1 MKKLLLSLAFA
12 AMTMMPAAADEGMWL
27 LPLLESMNID
37 VMAAE
42 GCRLSAEQI
51 YSVNHSSLKDAIV
64 QFDNGCTA
72 EVISKKGLL
81 ITNHHCGYSR
91 IQELSTPEH
100 NYLRDGFWAV
110 KRADELPCPGL
121 TVKFL
126 HKLIDV
132 TDRMNAAIASGI
144 APEVAENDILV
155 DYDENLKDF
164 PWEEVEMVS
173 FYNDNVYYL
182 ISYIEYQDV
191 RLVGTPP
198 AAVGKFGGETDNWM
212 WPRHT
217 GDFSMF
223 RIYTDKKGAPAEY
236 SEKNVPLK
244 PIRHLKVSLKGV
256 QENDFAMVMGYPG
269 STERYMTAFQL
280 EDMLAQHDVTIEA
293 RVLREGLM
301 WEAMCA
307 DPQVQLKYADKFAS
321 SSNYRKNY
329 QGMKLSFKKLD
340 IIPRERAKEAAFM
353 DWVAEDPER
362 IARYGD
368 AIQRIDAATAEAAQ
382 TAHDF
387 TVAYE
392 SIWNI
397 ELAMG
402 LCFPFANAY
411 MEELQGD
418 GTSEDAAEAGLKAY
432 DKALKDYDEAL
443 DRKESV
449 AMLDFYRKHQNPELL
464 PALDSLAEGFG
475 SFATLDLQAY
485 TDYLFDNSIF
495 ASREKLSESLEG
507 EDFLGILFEDP
518 AFHLALTAFQQV
530 YGLYMQA
537 QMMEEAAKPA
547 RKAYTAGLLEWQAGK
562 PSYPD
567 ANFTMRLTYGQ
578 VLPYSPKDGLTYNY
592 FTTSDGILEKEDPD
606 DPEFIVP
613 EKLKELILKKDFGRY
628 ADKADGKLHVCFLT
642 NNDITGGNSGSP
654 VLDGEGRL
662 IGLAFDGNWES
673 MSSDIIFEPE
683 LQRCICVDIRYVLF
697 CIDKLGGAGKL
708 LKEMDL
714 VK

>member
-1 MKKLLLSLAFA
+1 MKKLFTSLLLAATLAF
-12 AMTMMPAAADEGMWL
+12 PAAADEGMWL

-37 VMAAE
+37 IMAAE
-42 GCRLSAEQI
+42 GCRLTADQI

-72 EVISKKGLL
+72 EMISKKGLL

-110 KRADELPCPGL
+110 RRDQELPCPGL

-126 HKLIDV
+126 HKLVDI
-132 TDRMNAAIASGI
+132 TDEVRDAEAMDIAFEYIEEGI
-144 APEVAENDILV
+144 LAKYEA
-155 DYDENLKDF
+155 LKDF
-164 PWEEVEMVS
+164 DYEQLEIVS

-182 ISYIEYQDV
+182 ISYIEYRDV

-223 RIYTDKKGAPAEY
+223 RIYTGKKGAPAEY
-236 SEKNVPLK
+236 SPKNVPLK
-244 PIRHLKVSLKGV
+244 PLKHLKVSLRGV
-256 QENDFAMVMGYPG
+256 KENDFAMVMGYPG
-269 STERYMTAFQL
+269 STERFMTAVQL
-280 EDMLAQHDVTIEA
+280 EDMLEQHDVTIAA
-293 RVLREGLM
+293 RVLREGIM

-307 DPQVQLKYADKFAS
+307 DPDVQLQYADKFAS

-329 QGMKLSFKKLD
+329 QGMKQSFKKLD
-340 IIPRERAKEAAFM
+340 IINRERAKEAAFM
-353 DWVAEDPER
+353 DWVAEDP
-362 IARYGD
+362 ARVEKYGD
-368 AIQRIDAATAEAAQ
+368 AIARIDENTRNAAQ

-387 TVAYE
+387 TVTYE
-392 SIWNI
+392 TLWNI
-397 ELAMG
+397 ELPMA
-402 LCFPFANAY
+402 LCFPFVNAY
-411 MEELQGD
+411 MEIMQESGD
-418 GTSEDAAEAGLKAY
+418 AEAAREKGLAAY
-432 DKALKDYDEAL
+432 DKARKDYDEEL
-443 DRKESV
+443 DRKETV
-449 AMLDFYRKHQNPELL
+449 ALLDFYRKNQNPELIHQ
-464 PALDSLAEGFG
+464 LDSLAVGFDD
-475 SFATLDLQAY
+475 FATMDLQAY
-485 TDYLFDNSIF
+485 TDYLFDNSLF
-495 ASREKLSESLEG
+495 ASREELVASVDGG
-507 EDFLGILFEDP
+507 EFLGALFTDP
-518 AFHLALTAFQQV
+518 AFRLALTAYQQI
-530 YGLYMQA
+530 YTLYSGMM
-537 QMMEEAAKPA
+537 MMEEAGKDAN
-547 RKAYTAGLLEWQAGK
+547 KAYTAGLLEWMAGQ

-567 ANFTMRLTYGQ
+567 ANFTMRLSYGQ
-578 VLPYSPKDGLTYNY
+578 VLPYSPKDGLTYLHY
-592 FTTSDGILEKEDPD
+592 TTSDGILEKENPD

-613 EKLKELILKKDFGRY
+613 ARLKDLILKKDFGPY
-628 ADKADGKLHVCFLT
+628 ADPSDGKLHVCFLT

-654 VLDGEGRL
+654 VMDGDGNL
-662 IGLAFDGNWES
+662 IGLAFDGNWEA
-673 MSSDIIFEPE
+673 MSSDVIFEPE

>member
-1 MKKLLLSLAFA
+1 MKKFLTSLFVAFA
-12 AMTMMPAAADEGMWL
+12 VAFPASADEGMWL

-37 VMAAE
+37 IMAAE
-42 GCRLSAEQI
+42 GCRLTADQI

-72 EVISKKGLL
+72 EMISRKGLL

-110 KRADELPCPGL
+110 KRDQELACPGL

-126 HKLIDV
+126 HKLVDA
-132 TDRMNAAIASGI
+132 TDDMNARMEAGLTFDAAKAGVLDSYKK
-144 APEVAENDILV
+144 
-155 DYDENLKDF
+155 DYDYED
-164 PWEEVEMVS
+164 VELVS
-173 FYNDNVYYL
+173 FYNDNVFYL
-182 ISYIEYQDV
+182 ISYIEYKDV

-223 RIYTDKKGAPAEY
+223 RIYADKKGAPAEY
-236 SEKNVPLK
+236 DVKNVPLK
-244 PIRHLKVSLKGV
+244 PLKHLKVSLKGV
-256 QENDFAMVMGYPG
+256 KENDFAMVMGYPG
-269 STERYMTAFQL
+269 STERYMTAVQL
-280 EDMLAQHDVTIEA
+280 EDMEAQHDVAVAA
-293 RVLREGLM
+293 RVLREGIM

-307 DPQVQLKYADKFAS
+307 DPVVQLQYADKFAG
-321 SSNYRKNY
+321 SSNYRKNF

-340 IIPRERAKEAAFM
+340 IINRERAKEAAFM

-362 IARYGD
+362 VAKYGD
-368 AIQRIDAATAEAAQ
+368 AIRRIDENTLASAQ
-382 TAHDF
+382 VNHDF
-387 TVAYE
+387 QVAYE
-392 SIWNI
+392 ALFHL
-397 ELAMG
+397 ELAMDLSFG
-402 LCFPFANAY
+402 FANAY
-411 MEELQGD
+411 MEAMQSSGNRE
-418 GTSEDAAEAGLKAY
+418 EAAEAGLQAY
-432 DKALKDYDEAL
+432 DKSFKDYTEAL
-443 DRKESV
+443 DRKITV
-449 AMLDFYRKHQNPELL
+449 AMMDFYRENQNPERL
-464 PALDSLAEGFG
+464 ADLDSLATGFDT
-475 SFATLDLQAY
+475 FATMDLQAY
-485 TDYLFDNSIF
+485 TDYLFENSMF
-495 ASREKLSESLEG
+495 TSREKLAAHLDSDTFMG
-507 EDFLGILFEDP
+507 DLFADP
-518 AFHLALTAFQQV
+518 AFSLALTVYRQV
-530 YGLYMQA
+530 YSLYMET
-537 QMMEEAAKPA
+537 MMREEAAKEA
-547 RKAYTAGLLEWQAGK
+547 NKAYTAGLLEWQAGA

-578 VLPYSPKDGLTYNY
+578 VLPYSPKDGLTYLHY
-592 FTTSDGILEKEDPD
+592 TTSDGILEKEDPD

-613 EKLKELILKKDFGRY
+613 AKLKELILAKDFGRY
-628 ADKADGKLHVCFLT
+628 ADKSDGKLHVCFLT

-654 VLDGEGRL
+654 VLDGDGHL

-673 MSSDIIFEPE
+673 MSSDVIFEPE

-708 LKEMDL
+708 LKEIDF